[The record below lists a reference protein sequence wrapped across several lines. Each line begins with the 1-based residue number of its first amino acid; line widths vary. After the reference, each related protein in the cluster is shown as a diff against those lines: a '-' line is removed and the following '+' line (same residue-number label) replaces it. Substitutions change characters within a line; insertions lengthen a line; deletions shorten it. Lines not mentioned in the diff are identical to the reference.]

1 MFDPSAVT
9 IGQVSSTVR
18 DLSIVA
24 VLVSVSWKA
33 RGMYET
39 VTDFFERTTK
49 HMDVMESGMKT
60 LLTNHLAHIEADLS
74 KMAHRQVRATDLE
87 QRNYSTEDE
96 GSLEK

>member
-9 IGQVSSTVR
+9 LGQVSSTIR

-24 VLVSVSWKA
+24 VLVSVTWKA
-33 RGMYET
+33 RGMFES

-49 HMDVMESGMKT
+49 HMDTMEAGMNK

-74 KMAHRQVRATDLE
+74 KMAHRQVRATDIE
-87 QRNYSTEDE
+87 QSAYSAED